1 MSEKIR
7 IIAKD
12 IAESVGD
19 FLLGIVTKRVAEIDP
34 STNKGISPC
43 AMNLYFESIYFSI
56 DYLAKRIMDKF
67 SADEKRLLIEELN
80 KNLIT
85 WLIET
90 LFSTENNPANY
101 QEKIKT
107 IYYDTLNARN
117 LAYSNPKNE
126 NRMVFREILL
136 EEFRDAG
143 IKKDKSYF
151 DSLSS
156 DIVNSLDAL
165 PVNY

>member
-12 IAESVGD
+12 IAESMCD
-19 FLLGIVTKRVAEIDP
+19 FLLGVVTERSAEIQS
-34 STNKGISPC
+34 STNKSISPC
-43 AMNLYFESIYFSI
+43 TMNLYFESAYFSI
-56 DYLAKRIMDKF
+56 DFMVKRITANF
-67 SADEKRLLIEELN
+67 SVDEKRLLIEELH
-80 KNLIT
+80 KNLVT
-85 WLIET
+85 WIIET
-90 LFSTENNPANY
+90 LFPAENNPANY
-101 QEKIKT
+101 QEKVRS

-126 NRMVFREILL
+126 NRMIFREILF

-143 IKKDKSYF
+143 VKKDKSYF

-156 DIVNSLDAL
+156 DIINSLDTL
-165 PVNY
+165 SVNY

>member
-1 MSEKIR
+1 MSERIR

-19 FLLGIVTKRVAEIDP
+19 FLLGIVTERVAEIEP
-34 STNKGISPC
+34 FTNKGISTC
-43 AMNLYFESIYFSI
+43 TMNIYFESIYFSI
-56 DYLAKRIMDKF
+56 DYMAKIIKDNF
-67 SADEKRLLIEELN
+67 SVDEKRLLIEELH
-80 KNLIT
+80 KNLVT

-126 NRMVFREILL
+126 NRIVFREILL

-143 IKKDKSYF
+143 IKKDKSFF

-156 DIVNSLDAL
+156 DITNSLNAIQ
-165 PVNY
+165 VNY